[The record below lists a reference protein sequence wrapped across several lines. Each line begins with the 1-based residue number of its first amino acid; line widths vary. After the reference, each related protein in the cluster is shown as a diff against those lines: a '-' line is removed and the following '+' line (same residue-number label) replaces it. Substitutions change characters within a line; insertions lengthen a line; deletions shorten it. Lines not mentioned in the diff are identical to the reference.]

1 MCRCI
6 MTKLYRCPYCEQSF
20 PSKELCKAHIK
31 QRHGDKV
38 QEFLKQMSEYKLKK
52 LMEQGIDPEEWAA
65 GWLCAWF

>member
-1 MCRCI
+1 VNRYFHR
-6 MTKLYRCPYCEQSF
+6 K
-20 PSKELCKAHIK
+20 KLCKAHIK